1 MEIAIV
7 GAGIV
12 GVATAYELACDG
24 HQVTVYEQRSAAAEE
39 ASFASSGLLAPSL
52 LIPWASPAIG
62 VQTSKWLWSR
72 QPALRMARGAGLAE
86 YRWHRRWRKA
96 GRAPTA
102 LATMQALEK
111 LGQFSL
117 ERTRKLVELF
127 QVDIETSQ
135 GTLVLLRNKNDLK
148 KILPAT
154 EVMSEAGHALNELDA
169 DGARL
174 IEPGLSSDVPLSGA
188 LHASNGEAGNC
199 RLFAQVL
206 RYAAQEHGVR
216 FRFNAQVKSIT
227 THPTGVQIA
236 GESAPRRADAVVLC
250 AGLASAALLR
260 GNGLNLPMAPVYGY
274 TISAPVR
281 EDTHAPQ
288 GSLIDPLHRIT
299 ISRQGMRIRVSGGAE
314 LGYGNGEHHADTL
327 QKLYLALSGWFP
339 GGAQLSSSQVQI
351 LRGARPT
358 LPDGA
363 PVLGASGIP
372 GVWVNAGHGASGWA
386 LACGSAR
393 LLADR
398 IAGAAPTMELDA
410 FSASRFHA

>member
-52 LIPWASPAIG
+52 LIPWASPG
-62 VQTSKWLWSR
+62 VGAQANNLIWGR
-72 QPALRMARGAGLAE
+72 QPAFRMARGAGLSE
-86 YRWHRRWRKA
+86 YGWLKRWRKA
-96 GRAPTA
+96 GRAPSA
-102 LATMQALEK
+102 LATMQALER

-117 ERTRKLVELF
+117 ERTRKLIELF
-127 QVDIETSQ
+127 QVDVETSQ
-135 GTLVLLRNKNDLK
+135 GTLVLLRNKNDIKRL
-148 KILPAT
+148 LPAT
-154 EVMSEAGHALNELDA
+154 DLMSEAGHALSDVDA
-169 DGARL
+169 DAVRL
-174 IEPGLSSDVPLSGA
+174 IEPGLAADVPLAGA
-188 LHASNGEAGNC
+188 LHASNGEAANC

-216 FRFNAQVKSIT
+216 FRFNAQVQSLS
-227 THPTGVQIA
+227 THPTGLQIT
-236 GESAPRRADAVVLC
+236 GESTPRRADAVVLC

-260 GNGLNLPMAPVYGY
+260 GHGLSLPMAPVYGY

-288 GSLIDPLHRIT
+288 GSVIDPQHRIT

-314 LGYGNGEHHADTL
+314 LGYGGGEHHAETL

-339 GGAQLSSSQVQI
+339 GGAKLSSSQVQI

-363 PVLGASGIP
+363 PVLGPSGIP
-372 GVWVNAGHGASGWA
+372 GVWVNAGHGACGWA

-393 LLADR
+393 LLAER
-398 IAGAAPTMELDA
+398 ISQAAPSLEMDA
-410 FSASRFHA
+410 FNANRF